1 MERRQDNDD
10 KLTVFNSCQFV
21 QSVSDELGFMNHET
35 HETHETHENHSPQKN
50 SKSAIDFSLSTS
62 VRKFGWRVIVVW
74 ECQTEKP
81 KRVEQFARR
90 LRLSGAS
97 RAGRIF

>member
-1 MERRQDNDD
+1 MERRQENDD
-10 KLTVFNSCQFV
+10 KLAVLNSCQF
-21 QSVSDELGFMNHET
+21 VSDELGFMNHES
-35 HETHETHENHSPQKN
+35 HESHENHSPQKN

>member
-21 QSVSDELGFMNHET
+21 QSVSDELGFMN

-74 ECQTEKP
+74 ECQTEQIDSLQRLGSTLSKQLRQPRPKP
-81 KRVEQFARR
+81 
-90 LRLSGAS
+90 
-97 RAGRIF
+97 